1 MWGDSAVTALMVC
14 FNQPAIDQD
23 LHPERRTFAPVVLPA
38 LLSTYRS
45 ARAPY
50 AKARFN
56 CLSLFQ
62 SGSPP
67 SQAFISNAGPRL
79 LESLFMHGIV
89 PCCFRKHLEYEYSDS
104 TRHSHIDQRFCS
116 DELPDH
122 GRSQRLLQFY
132 HCQRTRHRPSQR
144 TPVPRS
150 VRERRAAASCYRAY
164 PPGPHRLTKQ
174 FIASEKP
181 RPARRGFFMPAFIVA
196 ALLKRAALELRAD
209 YYSCW
214 QNRIVLQE

>member
-1 MWGDSAVTALMVC
+1 MVC

-50 AKARFN
+50 DKARFN

-67 SQAFISNAGPRL
+67 SQAFVSNVGPRL

-89 PCCFRKHLEYEYSDS
+89 PCCFRKHLEYEYSNP
-104 TRHSHIDQRFCS
+104 TRNSHIDQCFCP

-122 GRSQRLLQFY
+122 GRSQRLFQFY
-132 HCQRTRHRPSQR
+132 NRQRTRHRPSQR

-150 VRERRAAASCYRAY
+150 VRKRRTAASRDRAY
-164 PPGPHRLTKQ
+164 SSSTHRLTQTIHRSPKAPPCKAGL
-174 FIASEKP
+174 FY
-181 RPARRGFFMPAFIVA
+181 ARSI
-196 ALLKRAALELRAD
+196 L
-209 YYSCW
+209 
-214 QNRIVLQE
+214 N